1 MPIIIDLVFL
11 WQCHVIVV
19 RRAVETADILDFTMS
34 FDNGCIVAKCCS
46 WAKGWTA
53 MLKPA
58 QKVSTRS
65 LGRRVGLVQQAI
77 G

>member
-1 MPIIIDLVFL
+1 MIDVVFL
-11 WQCHVIVV
+11 QQCYVIVV
-19 RRAVETADILDFTMS
+19 RRVVEAADILDVTMS
-34 FDNGCIVAKCCS
+34 SDNGCVVAKCCS

-58 QKVSTRS
+58 QKLSTRS

-77 G
+77 

>member
-1 MPIIIDLVFL
+1 MFY
-11 WQCHVIVV
+11 VIVV
-19 RRAVETADILDFTMS
+19 RRAVEAADILDVTMS
-34 FDNGCIVAKCCS
+34 FDNGCVVAKYCY
-46 WAKGWTA
+46 WANGWNA

-58 QKVSTRS
+58 QKLSTRS